1 MSEDEI
7 YLLAAMGV
15 IFMDKKKVKRSGLGI
30 VSTLTLV
37 FIVLKLLEVIRW
49 PWIWVISP
57 VWISAIFALIVF
69 AIILIAGKIKK
80 GKW

>member
-1 MSEDEI
+1 
-7 YLLAAMGV
+7 
-15 IFMDKKKVKRSGLGI
+15 MDKKKVKRSGLGI